1 MNAELI
7 TIGDEILIGQIVDTN
22 SAWMAQHLNDVG
34 ISVSQISSISDSRDH
49 ILEALELASKRAD
62 IILITGGLGPTK
74 DDITKSTLCTYFKT
88 ELKMNDEVLKH
99 VKYLFDSFGSEL
111 LEVNKKQAE
120 VPANCEVLMNY
131 KGTAPGMWFE
141 HAGKIYVSIPGVPYE
156 MKALMRKQVIPK
168 LQKIF
173 KLPYIVHKTILT
185 QGVGESFLAEKI
197 SDWQDSLEKEAIKL
211 AYLPSAGTVRLRL
224 STSGDDKNELLEKV
238 ERKAEELDGL
248 IHSYIYGKED
258 DTLEGVVGK
267 LLTES
272 NRTLSTAESCTGGYI
287 AHLITSIA
295 GSSRYFIGSV
305 IAYSNSIKQQELQVD
320 PRTIEEHGAVSEEVV
335 KAMAEGIRRRYDT
348 DYAISCSGIAGPD
361 GGTEEKPIGSVW
373 ICVSSARSV
382 KAKLFQFGNHR
393 KGTIHMTAL
402 TSLNMLRNLVTE
414 ERL

>member
-7 TIGDEILIGQIVDTN
+7 TIGDEILIGQIVDSN

-258 DTLEGVVGK
+258 DTLERVVGK

-295 GSSRYFIGSV
+295 GSSSYFIGSV

-361 GGTEEKPIGSVW
+361 GGTEGKPVGSVW
-373 ICVSSARSV
+373 ICVSSDKSV
-382 KAKLFQFGNHR
+382 KAKLFQFGPNR

-402 TSLNMLRNLVTE
+402 TALNMLRNLVTE
-414 ERL
+414 EHL